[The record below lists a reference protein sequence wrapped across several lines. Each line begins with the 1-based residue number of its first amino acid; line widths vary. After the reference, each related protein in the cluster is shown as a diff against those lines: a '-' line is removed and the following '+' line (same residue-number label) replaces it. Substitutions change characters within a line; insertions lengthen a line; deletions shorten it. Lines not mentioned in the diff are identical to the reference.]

1 MMQKTPP
8 VLELLAALVQFYE
21 YVRAMEV
28 PVEVWGNRPDD
39 QHLTLTEI
47 MCHLR
52 DVEIEV
58 HQARFRAILA
68 AENPFLAG
76 HDTDLWITERTYAEQ
91 DGAAAR
97 LAFLRAREGT
107 LTLLAGLAE
116 ADWQRTGRHSFLGT
130 TTIHELLA
138 MAVSHEQEH
147 WAQLRGLLGG

>member
-21 YVRAMEV
+21 YVREMTV
-28 PVEVWGNRPDD
+28 PMEVWGNRPDP
-39 QHLTLTEI
+39 QSWALTEV

-68 AENPFLAG
+68 GDNPFLAG
-76 HDTDLWITERTYAEQ
+76 YDTDQWAQDRAYAAQ

-97 LAFLRAREGT
+97 LAFLRAREET
-107 LTLLAGLAE
+107 LTLLAGLEEAE
-116 ADWQRTGRHSFLGT
+116 WQRTGRHSFLGT

-147 WAQLRGLLGG
+147 WAQLRGLLGD